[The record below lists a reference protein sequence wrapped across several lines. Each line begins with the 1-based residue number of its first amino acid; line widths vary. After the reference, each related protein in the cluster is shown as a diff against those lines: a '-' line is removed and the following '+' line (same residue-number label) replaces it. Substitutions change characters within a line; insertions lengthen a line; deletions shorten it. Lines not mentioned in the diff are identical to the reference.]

1 MAREGD
7 SPEMSGDVPKSPAI
21 SQCDKQGKAS
31 PVLRAHT
38 DNFVLVPSVRTN
50 LLIIK

>member
-1 MAREGD
+1 M
-7 SPEMSGDVPKSPAI
+7 PKSLVI
-21 SQCDKQGKAS
+21 SQCDKQGNAS
-31 PVLRAHT
+31 SVLCAHA